1 MRAAKNCARIE
12 SFLGDDLREGHNGE
26 KLDKEDSEDLGKV
39 RPDHVKRLARE
50 LVERFP
56 SKFTTDFEKNKK
68 LVDALTNVSSTK
80 IRNRVAGYAIR
91 LIAQKGD

>member
-1 MRAAKNCARIE
+1 LCLTNE
-12 SFLGDDLREGHNGE
+12 NNGNGG
-26 KLDKEDSEDLGKV
+26 KIKTGKV

-56 SKFTTDFEKNKK
+56 SKFTTEFENNKRM
-68 LVDALTNVSSTK
+68 VDTLTNVSSTK

>member
-1 MRAAKNCARIE
+1 ME
-12 SFLGDDLREGHNGE
+12 ET
-26 KLDKEDSEDLGKV
+26 DLGKV

-56 SKFTTDFEKNKK
+56 DRFTSDFENNKK

-80 IRNRVAGYAIR
+80 IRNRVAGYAVR
-91 LIAQKGD
+91 LIAKKGD